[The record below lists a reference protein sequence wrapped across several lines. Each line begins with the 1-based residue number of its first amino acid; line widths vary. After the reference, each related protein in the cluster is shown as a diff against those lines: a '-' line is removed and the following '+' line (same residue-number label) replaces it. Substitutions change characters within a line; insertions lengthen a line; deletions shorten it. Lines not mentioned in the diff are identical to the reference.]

1 MYGKGHKEATLEPL
15 ELARAI
21 VEQIDEKMGVDILM
35 LDLSEVSL
43 IADYF
48 VIATGESDRQLRA
61 IAEGVQQGLKEQGMQ
76 RLSIEGAPG
85 SGWVL
90 LDYGA
95 VVVHLF
101 SPNQRRHYNL
111 EELWSSARTVVR
123 MA

>member
-1 MYGKGHKEATLEPL
+1 
-15 ELARAI
+15 
-21 VEQIDEKMGVDILM
+21 MGVDILM

-48 VIATGESDRQLRA
+48 VIASGESDRQLRA
-61 IAEGVQQGLKEQGMQ
+61 MAEGVQQGLKDRGVQ
-76 RLSIEGAPG
+76 RLSQEGAPG

-101 SPNQRRHYNL
+101 SPNQRSHYDL
-111 EELWSSARTVVR
+111 ETLWIKARTVLR